1 MSLIST
7 ISFSNEEILRN
18 IIELYVPSRRIELD
32 PTYSKG
38 NFYKTNVIDEPIL
51 KFDIFPQREEVVQ
64 ADCRNLPLKD
74 CSVSSIV
81 FDPPFLATK
90 GKSLVVDSSANI
102 IARRFSVFPT
112 EKELHRFYVESLKEL
127 HRVLKDDG
135 ILIFKC
141 QDKVSSGKQY
151 FSHVFICNE
160 AERIGFSAVDLFVLL
175 AKTRLVA
182 AWQRKQRHARKF
194 HCYYWVFKKNGKC
207 VEYV

>member
-74 CSVSSIV
+74 RSVSSIV

-112 EKELHRFYVESLKEL
+112 EKELHRFYAESLKEL

>member
-182 AWQRKQRHARKF
+182 AWQRK
-194 HCYYWVFKKNGKC
+194 
-207 VEYV
+207 